1 MTLLLAALLGIG
13 LGVVTGMPIGVV
25 NVAIVDAASRAP
37 RFATGIG
44 IGGAIAD
51 ALHAAVAFLGIGHL
65 LTTQPALVRGFAIA
79 AACLIVGYAIFAWRA
94 QDRVEP
100 TARDDRRLSRGIA
113 TGFMLTVP
121 NPGALVAWVAVA
133 ATLWPTATPA
143 EAIAL
148 ALGVGAGSAAWF
160 AALARWVGR
169 LAVDHPARRVLP
181 KLALVVLVGI
191 AIAGIA
197 RTL

>member
-25 NVAIVDAASRAP
+25 NVAIVDAANRAP

-65 LTTQPALVRGFAIA
+65 VTTQPALVRGFAIG
-79 AACLIVGYAIFAWRA
+79 AACLIVGYAILAWRA
-94 QDRVEP
+94 QDRVAP

-113 TGFMLTVP
+113 TGFVLTLP
-121 NPGALVAWVAVA
+121 NPGALAAWVAVA